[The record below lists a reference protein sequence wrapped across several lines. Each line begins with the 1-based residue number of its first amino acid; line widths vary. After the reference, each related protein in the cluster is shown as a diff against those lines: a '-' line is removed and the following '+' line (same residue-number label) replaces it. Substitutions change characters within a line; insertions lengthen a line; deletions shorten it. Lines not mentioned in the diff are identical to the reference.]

1 MTLKQLDFPAWKL
14 AVDESAKQAAEEI
27 RAMAEHAR
35 RSIGQRTRRNQEMLG
50 LVRANAISR
59 AKRCG

>member
-1 MTLKQLDFPAWKL
+1 MTQHDFFIPAWKL
-14 AVDESAKQAAEEI
+14 AVDESAKQAADEI

>member
-1 MTLKQLDFPAWKL
+1 MTQLDLLVPAWKL
-14 AVDESAKQAAEEI
+14 AVDERAKQATEEI

-50 LVRANAISR
+50 LDRAKAISR
-59 AKRCG
+59 VKRCG